1 MGANEFRRERIALP
15 SMSPG
20 TERSIDVLR
29 FGVQGAR
36 PKVYLQAS
44 LHADEIP
51 AMLVLNHLVERLRQS
66 SEAGNIIGEVVA
78 VPVANPIGLAQ
89 IVPGEVHGA
98 VRAFRGRQ
106 LQPEFS

>member
-1 MGANEFRRERIALP
+1 MGAKEFRRERIVLP

-36 PKVYLQAS
+36 PKAYLQAS

-51 AMLVLNHLVERLRQS
+51 AMLVLNHLVLVTL
-66 SEAGNIIGEVVA
+66 VVLMA
-78 VPVANPIGLAQ
+78 RMKVVLK
-89 IVPGEVHGA
+89 EMCW
-98 VRAFRGRQ
+98 
-106 LQPEFS
+106 